1 MNSSQKIRPKVSI
14 GIPVF
19 NGELFL
25 KKRLDSIC
33 SQTFTDFEII
43 ISDNASTDST
53 PTICQEYEKKDER
66 THYIKQKKNMGVWW
80 NYKFVVEQAKGEY
93 FVWAAADDWWKPDFL
108 EKNVKELESNKNLIG
123 SISEVRFLDMHDKQ
137 IPLQDEAEK
146 SENFVKHQYSIPAY
160 GTYEQRVA
168 IYLKLR
174 QGTSV
179 YAVYRTKEV
188 IKTMSDVY
196 ETAGDLA
203 VILNLL
209 KFGDFHVVDE
219 VLMYRHSKGMS
230 SVNTSILNKQD
241 YKLIVSGF
249 PYVPFTKWCL
259 KNLGLKIFMK
269 NIGFFIKLN
278 YRGERRIILELMR
291 KNSTLNKIIDKL
303 IEFKSTRRDRKL
315 EK

>member
-123 SISEVRFLDMHDKQ
+123 SISEVRFLDLLNKE
-137 IPLQDEAEK
+137 IPLQNNPEK
-146 SENFVKHQYSIPAY
+146 FVKHQYSIPAY
-160 GTYEQRVA
+160 GSYEKRIA
-168 IYLKLR
+168 TCLR
-174 QGTSV
+174 HRHATSI
-179 YAVYRTKEV
+179 YAVYRTKPV
-188 IKTMSDVY
+188 IQTMSNVS
-196 ETAGDLA
+196 ETEGDLA

-209 KFGDFHVVDE
+209 KYGDFHVLDE
-219 VLMYRHSKGMS
+219 LLMYRHSKGMS
-230 SVNTSILNKQD
+230 TTKTHIEFMRKQN
-241 YKLIVSGF
+241 YNLFVITF

-259 KNLGLKIFMK
+259 KNLGFRIFTK
-269 NIGFFIKLN
+269 NIGFFIKFN
-278 YRGERRIILELMR
+278 YRGQKRIFFEVMR
-291 KNSTLNKIIDKL
+291 KNSTLKKIIDKL
-303 IEFKSTRRDRKL
+303 IEFKSTRRNRKL

>member
-1 MNSSQKIRPKVSI
+1 MNSSQKIRSKVSI

-33 SQTFTDFEII
+33 SQTFTNFEII

-53 PTICQEYEKKDER
+53 STICQEYEKKDER

-123 SISEVRFLDMHDKQ
+123 SISEVRLLDMEDNQ
-137 IPLQDEAEK
+137 ISLQNEP
-146 SENFVKHQYSIPAY
+146 ENFVKYQYSIPAY

-174 QGTSV
+174 QGTSM

-203 VILNLL
+203 LILNLL
-209 KFGDFHVVDE
+209 KFGDFHVLDE

-230 SVNTSILNKQD
+230 STKTHIEFLRKQN
-241 YKLIVSGF
+241 YNLFIIIF
-249 PYVPFTKWCL
+249 PYAPFTKWCL
-259 KNLGLKIFMK
+259 KNLGVRIFMK
-269 NIGFFIKLN
+269 NIGFFTKLN
-278 YRGERRIILELMR
+278 YRGEKRIFFEVMR

-303 IEFKSTRRDRKL
+303 IEFKSKRRNRKL